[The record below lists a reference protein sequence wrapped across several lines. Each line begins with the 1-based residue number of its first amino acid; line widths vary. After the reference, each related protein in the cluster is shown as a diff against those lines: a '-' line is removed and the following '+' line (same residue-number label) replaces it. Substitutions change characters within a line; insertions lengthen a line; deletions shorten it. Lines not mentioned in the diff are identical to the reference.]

1 MLVADALKLIAVIVP
16 LGLDTFGVAVAL
28 AFAGDVGFSFAKNL
42 RLEKKNE
49 AALARL
55 DPRSFKPARNASA
68 EEVAAARETVQRL
81 STPWEKLLGALESAA
96 NDQVALLSIE
106 PDPKAGTV
114 KISGDSKDYL
124 AVLTYVLNLS
134 RAEALSGVQLARHAI
149 SQEKGDGKQNHG
161 QDAGGE
167 DRAHQA
173 EMQWSKSREPTG
185 HKRVVP
191 EGIER
196 HPLRHLPGLPAGRR
210 PYAQSQTRRCG
221 RDRRPPGRAA

>member
-1 MLVADALKLIAVIVP
+1 MQKLRLDFRRDSATPRWVAPALL
-16 LGLDTFGVAVAL
+16 AVAL

-55 DPRSFKPARNASA
+55 DPRSLKPARNASA
-68 EEVAAARETVQRL
+68 EELAAARETVQRL

-96 NDQVALLSIE
+96 SDQVALVSIE

-134 RAEALSGVQLARHAI
+134 RAEALSGVQLARHEQKNDAQKTVGF
-149 SQEKGDGKQNHG
+149 SVSASWGK
-161 QDAGGE
+161 
-167 DRAHQA
+167 R
-173 EMQWSKSREPTG
+173 
-185 HKRVVP
+185 
-191 EGIER
+191 
-196 HPLRHLPGLPAGRR
+196 
-210 PYAQSQTRRCG
+210 
-221 RDRRPPGRAA
+221 

>member
-1 MLVADALKLIAVIVP
+1 MQAPMQKLRLDFRRDSATPRWVAPALLAI
-16 LGLDTFGVAVAL
+16 AL

-68 EEVAAARETVQRL
+68 EELAAARETVQRL

-96 NDQVALLSIE
+96 SDQVALVSIE

-134 RAEALSGVQLARHAI
+134 RAEALSGVQLARHEQKNDAQKTVGF
-149 SQEKGDGKQNHG
+149 SVSASWGK
-161 QDAGGE
+161 
-167 DRAHQA
+167 R
-173 EMQWSKSREPTG
+173 
-185 HKRVVP
+185 
-191 EGIER
+191 
-196 HPLRHLPGLPAGRR
+196 
-210 PYAQSQTRRCG
+210 
-221 RDRRPPGRAA
+221 